1 MDRSALSACRR
12 TIRRR
17 LDKIS
22 RMASECLQVREELV
36 PGWVRMNRRRC
47 GRPQQCRVC
56 SRGGRHEN
64 LSFGTRHNGQYLHRG
79 IRPHKVEWL
88 QAATERWHQFH
99 KRRATL
105 AKECQALLAE
115 IDRLKDLW
123 CVDWQDAVWNS
134 APRRRR
140 DRKES

>member
-1 MDRSALSACRR
+1 MDRSALSASRR

-22 RMASECLQVREELV
+22 RMVSECLQVREELV

-56 SRGGRHEN
+56 SRGERHEN

-79 IRPHKVEWL
+79 IRPDKVEWL
-88 QAATERWHQFH
+88 QAATERWHAFH
-99 KRRATL
+99 KRRTAL
-105 AKECQALLAE
+105 GKECQALLDVVDE
-115 IDRLKDLW
+115 LKDLL
-123 CVDWQDAVWNS
+123 CVGWQDAVWTS
-134 APRRRR
+134 APRRTLR
-140 DRKES
+140 RKES